1 MPGGTVNLGFMGRET
16 MARAPERPAIIDI
29 IGGEVRKL
37 SYGALDRRLD
47 RVAAS
52 LQGLGLEVGDR
63 FMLCVS
69 NRAEFVEIAMGAMR
83 AGIVPVPIN
92 TRLGADI
99 VDFILRD
106 SACVA
111 AFVEPAS
118 NAFAVAA
125 VERAGISTRVAV
137 AASVPGWRDYEAL
150 LAAAGDFRAPGVG
163 GDHPVMQPYT
173 SGSTGK
179 PKGVILTHA
188 GQAANLR
195 AVIRRFTKTF
205 VPGARALT
213 ANPLYHKNAF
223 SGVVKPMLA
232 VGGSMVIMNQF
243 DPRKFIENLAEF
255 RCTYTITVPTV
266 YALLLQ
272 QRDLIERLKFPD
284 LTALMV
290 GSAPCP
296 ASLLEAVRKAFGVH
310 VWEGYGLT
318 EGGPVV
324 LAPHMDRPPPP
335 YGSCGTPLDGCEAKL
350 LDDQGRE
357 HASLGE
363 LWVRQPGVT
372 PGYHNLPEVNR
383 ARLVDGWLKTGDIFY
398 RDPDG
403 NFFFRGRTD
412 DMFVCGGENVYP
424 IEVESLL
431 LRHPAVANVCVVPVP
446 HATKGEAPAAMVVAR
461 GPVDEDALKRFCLD
475 NGPAYSHPRH
485 VVFAEALPL
494 SGAGKIDRA
503 AVKAAILE
511 TLAR

>member
-1 MPGGTVNLGFMGRET
+1 MSGEPVNLGYFGRET
-16 MARAPERPAIIDI
+16 MAREPDRPAIIDI
-29 IGGEVRKL
+29 IDGAVREL

-47 RVAAS
+47 RVGAA
-52 LQGLGLEVGDR
+52 LQALGLDVGDR

-69 NRAEFVEIAMGAMR
+69 NRAEFVEIVMGAMR
-83 AGIVPVPIN
+83 AGVVPVPIN

-99 VDFILRD
+99 IDFILAD
-106 SACVA
+106 SACAA

-118 NAFAVAA
+118 NPFAVAC
-125 VERAGISTRVAV
+125 VERAGLARKVAV
-137 AASVPGWRDYEAL
+137 GASAPGWRDYEAL
-150 LAAAGDFRAPGVG
+150 LAEAGTFRAPGVG
-163 GDHPVMQPYT
+163 GDLVAMQPYT

-188 GQAANLR
+188 GQAANVA
-195 AVIRRFTKTF
+195 AVARRFTKCF

-243 DPRKFIENLAEF
+243 EPRRFIENLAAY

-272 QRDLIERLKFPD
+272 HRDLIRRLKFPA

-296 ASLLEAVRKAFGVH
+296 ASLLEAVEDVFGVH

-324 LAPHMDRPPPP
+324 LAPDMDKAPPP
-335 YGSCGTPLDGCEAKL
+335 YGSCGTPLDGAEVKL
-350 LDDQGRE
+350 LDEQGRE
-357 HASLGE
+357 HPNLGE

-383 ARLVDGWLKTGDIFY
+383 ERLVDGWLKTGDIFY
-398 RDPDG
+398 RDADG
-403 NFFFRGRTD
+403 NYFFRGRTD

-446 HATKGEAPAAMVVAR
+446 HDTKGEAPAAMVVAR
-461 GPVDEDALKRFCLD
+461 APVDAETLKRFCLD
-475 NGPAYSHPRH
+475 NGPAFSHPRH
-485 VVFAEALPL
+485 VVFVDALPL

-503 AVKAAILE
+503 AVQRAILAGLE
-511 TLAR
+511 R

>member
-1 MPGGTVNLGFMGRET
+1 MSGAPGNLGYMGQETIAREPD
-16 MARAPERPAIIDI
+16 RLAIVDI
-29 IGGEVRKL
+29 IGTAARRL
-37 SYGALDRRLD
+37 SYGALDLRLD
-47 RVAAS
+47 RVGAA
-52 LQGLGLEVGDR
+52 LQSLGLEVGDR

-69 NRAEFVEIAMGAMR
+69 NRAEFIEIVMGAMR

-99 VDFILRD
+99 VDFILQD

-111 AFVEPAS
+111 AFVEPGS
-118 NAFAVAA
+118 NPSAVAA
-125 VERAGISTRVAV
+125 VERAGIRRKIAV
-137 AASVPGWRDYEAL
+137 AASVPGWRDYEEL
-150 LAAAGDFRAPGVG
+150 LDTAGAFQAPGVG

-188 GQAANLR
+188 GQAANLA
-195 AVIRRFTKTF
+195 AVVRRFTKTF

-243 DPRKFIENLAEF
+243 EPRRFIENLAEF

-272 QRDLIERLKFPD
+272 HRDLIDRLKFPA

-296 ASLLEAVRKAFGVH
+296 ASLLEAVKNAFGVH

-335 YGSCGTPLDGCEAKL
+335 YGSCGTPLDGCEVKL
-350 LDDQGRE
+350 LDEAGRE
-357 HASLGE
+357 QPSLGE

-372 PGYHNLPEVNR
+372 PGYHNLSEVNR
-383 ARLVDGWLKTGDIFY
+383 TRLVDGWLKTGDIFY
-398 RDPDG
+398 RDGDG

-424 IEVESLL
+424 IEIESLL

-461 GPVDEDALKRFCLD
+461 GPVDEETLKRFCLD
-475 NGPAYSHPRH
+475 NGPAFSHPRH
-485 VVFAEALPL
+485 IVFVEALPL

-503 AVKAAILE
+503 AVRRAL
-511 TLAR
+511 LASAGK

>member
-1 MPGGTVNLGFMGRET
+1 MSGAPGNLGYMGQETIAREPD
-16 MARAPERPAIIDI
+16 RLAIVDI
-29 IGGEVRKL
+29 IGTAARRL
-37 SYGALDRRLD
+37 SYGALDLRLD
-47 RVAAS
+47 RVGAA
-52 LQGLGLEVGDR
+52 LQSLGLEVGDR

-69 NRAEFVEIAMGAMR
+69 NRAEFIEIVMGAMR

-99 VDFILRD
+99 VDFILQD

-111 AFVEPAS
+111 AFVEPGS
-118 NAFAVAA
+118 NPSAVAA
-125 VERAGISTRVAV
+125 VERAGIRRKIAV
-137 AASVPGWRDYEAL
+137 AASVPGWRDYEEL
-150 LAAAGDFRAPGVG
+150 LDTAGAFQAPGVG

-188 GQAANLR
+188 GQAANLA
-195 AVIRRFTKTF
+195 AVVRRFTKTF

-243 DPRKFIENLAEF
+243 EPRRFIENLAEF

-272 QRDLIERLKFPD
+272 HRDLIDRLKFPA

-296 ASLLEAVRKAFGVH
+296 ASLLEAVKNAFGVH

-335 YGSCGTPLDGCEAKL
+335 YGSCGTPLDGCEVKL
-350 LDDQGRE
+350 LDEAGRE
-357 HASLGE
+357 QPSLGE

-383 ARLVDGWLKTGDIFY
+383 TRLVDGWLKTGDIFY
-398 RDPDG
+398 RDGDG

-461 GPVDEDALKRFCLD
+461 GPVDEETLKRFCLD
-475 NGPAYSHPRH
+475 NGPAFSHPRH
-485 VVFAEALPL
+485 IVFVEALPL

-503 AVKAAILE
+503 AVRRAL
-511 TLAR
+511 LADVGK

>member
-1 MPGGTVNLGFMGRET
+1 MSGAPGNLGYMGQETIAREPD
-16 MARAPERPAIIDI
+16 RLAIVDI
-29 IGGEVRKL
+29 IGTAARRL
-37 SYGALDRRLD
+37 SYGALDLRLD
-47 RVAAS
+47 RVGAA
-52 LQGLGLEVGDR
+52 LQSLGLEVGDR

-69 NRAEFVEIAMGAMR
+69 NRAEFIEIVMGAMR

-99 VDFILRD
+99 VDFILQD

-111 AFVEPAS
+111 AFVEPGS
-118 NAFAVAA
+118 NPSAVAA
-125 VERAGISTRVAV
+125 VERAGIRRKIAV
-137 AASVPGWRDYEAL
+137 AASVPGWRDYEEL
-150 LAAAGDFRAPGVG
+150 LDTAGAFQAPGVG

-188 GQAANLR
+188 GQAANLA
-195 AVIRRFTKTF
+195 AVVRRFTKTF

-243 DPRKFIENLAEF
+243 EPRRFIENLAEF

-272 QRDLIERLKFPD
+272 HRDLIDRLKFPA

-296 ASLLEAVRKAFGVH
+296 ASLLEAVKNAFGVH

-335 YGSCGTPLDGCEAKL
+335 YGSCGTPLDGCEVKL
-350 LDDQGRE
+350 LDEAGRE
-357 HASLGE
+357 QPSLGE

-372 PGYHNLPEVNR
+372 PGYHNLSEVNR
-383 ARLVDGWLKTGDIFY
+383 TRLVDGWLKTGDIFY
-398 RDPDG
+398 RDGDG

-461 GPVDEDALKRFCLD
+461 GPVDEETLKRFCLD
-475 NGPAYSHPRH
+475 NGPAFSHPRH
-485 VVFAEALPL
+485 IVFVEALPL

-503 AVKAAILE
+503 AVRRAL
-511 TLAR
+511 LASAGK